1 MTPSF
6 SRYPLAALL
15 AAASLSTL
23 PAQAQTLQIPDFRQ
37 SAPSAP
43 VKGGTAGTCEDCGV
57 VRSVREVH
65 RRADRPAY
73 RSPAGDAAGPP
84 ESRVVGAVMV
94 LPFGAGYSPSSS
106 RAFVGGY
113 GTPEMNERMG
123 ELSYEI
129 AVRMDD
135 YTLRT
140 VDQRDGGQFTIG
152 DRVRVS
158 DGRVELLR

>member
-6 SRYPLAALL
+6 SLYPLAALL
-15 AAASLSTL
+15 AAAALSISS
-23 PAQAQTLQIPDFRQ
+23 PAQSQTIIIPDFRQ
-37 SAPSAP
+37 SAPI
-43 VKGGTAGTCEDCGV
+43 KGGASGTCEECGV

-65 RRADRPAY
+65 RRVDRPAS

-94 LPFGAGYSPSSS
+94 LPFGAGYSPSNS
-106 RAFVGGY
+106 RASVGGY

-152 DRVRVS
+152 DRVRVN

>member
-15 AAASLSTL
+15 AAAVLSVL
-23 PAQAQTLQIPDFRQ
+23 PILPVEAQTIVIPDFRK
-37 SAPSAP
+37 SAPS
-43 VKGGTAGTCEDCGV
+43 KGGEAGKCEDCGV

-65 RRADRPAY
+65 RRAGSAS
-73 RSPAGDAAGPP
+73 RSPAGNAAGPP

-94 LPFGAGYSPSSS
+94 LPFGAGYSPSNS

-140 VDQRDGGQFTIG
+140 VEQRDGGQFTIG

-158 DGRVELLR
+158 DGRVEPLR

>member
-15 AAASLSTL
+15 AAAFLSVL

-37 SAPSAP
+37 SAPTAP
-43 VKGGTAGTCEDCGV
+43 VKSGAAGTCEDCGV
-57 VRSVREVH
+57 VRSVREV
-65 RRADRPAY
+65 RRRVDRPY
-73 RSPAGDAAGPP
+73 RSPAGEAAGPP

-94 LPFGAGYSPSSS
+94 LPFGAGYSPSNS

-113 GTPEMNERMG
+113 GTPEMNERLG

-140 VDQRDGGQFTIG
+140 VEQRDGAQFTIG

-158 DGRVELLR
+158 EGRVEPLR